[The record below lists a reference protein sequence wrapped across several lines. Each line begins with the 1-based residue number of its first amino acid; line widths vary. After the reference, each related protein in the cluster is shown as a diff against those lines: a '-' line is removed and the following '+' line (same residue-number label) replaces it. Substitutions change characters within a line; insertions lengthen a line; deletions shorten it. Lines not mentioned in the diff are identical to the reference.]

1 VANGRGLGLEG
12 WAAAMWMRCTGLL
25 RGGPVIAHVS
35 MTWTL
40 HATVVLRFLFKSGN
54 HELTAEPMAF
64 SGYTKLIMPL
74 SGGSNFQILLHSKS
88 GPLINFS
95 LKVNINKALS

>member
-1 VANGRGLGLEG
+1 MDTA
-12 WAAAMWMRCTGLL
+12 LL
-25 RGGPVIAHVS
+25 KFVTTDIRVRIITITIYV
-35 MTWTL
+35 TF
-40 HATVVLRFLFKSGN
+40 HAPNDTFKSGN
-54 HELTAEPMAF
+54 HELTAEPMTF

-95 LKVNINKALS
+95 LKVNTNKALS